1 MKESFLYLISCFIV
15 FIAFLGGSYYI
26 SKNNSITYQ
35 NTIVFILTLLSLS
48 KCIEY
53 YEKHVF
59 KLSQKH

>member
-1 MKESFLYLISCFIV
+1 MKESFLYLISSFIV

-26 SKNNSITYQ
+26 SKNKSVTYQ

-48 KCIEY
+48 KCVEY